1 MRYCLSTLPWLA
13 ILAISV
19 LPLQTSAYA
28 LSPNPVVTIPNGP
41 GSKNTTTFIGRSLP
55 QFDQELFLGIKYADE
70 PVRFTPSSLKTT
82 YASND
87 SDLGLVHHSSKQGT
101 VLYNASQYGYECP
114 GYGSDTTTL
123 LQMGLIQMNEDCLNL
138 NIVRP
143 KNEAED
149 GQLLPVM
156 VWIFGGGWQQG
167 ATADPRYGLT
177 LKTVGKA
184 GL

>member
-13 ILAISV
+13 LLAISV
-19 LPLQTSAYA
+19 LPLRTSAYA

-70 PVRFTPSSLKTT
+70 PVRFTPSSLKTA

-123 LQMGLIQMNEDCLNL
+123 LRMGLIQMNEDCLNL

-143 KNEAED
+143 KKEAED

-177 LKTVGKA
+177 LKTVGRA

>member
-1 MRYCLSTLPWLA
+1 MRYCLSAIPWLA
-13 ILAISV
+13 LLAIKS
-19 LPLQTSAYA
+19 LPLQASAYA
-28 LSPNPVVTIPNGP
+28 LSPNPVVTIPNGS
-41 GSKNTTTFIGRSLP
+41 GSKDTTTFIGRSLP

-70 PVRFTPSSLKTT
+70 PVRFTPSELKTT

-87 SDLGLVHHSSKQGT
+87 SDLGLAHHSSIQGT

-143 KNEAED
+143 KKEAGSGE
-149 GQLLPVM
+149 LLPVM

-167 ATADPRYGLT
+167 ATADPRYGLDS
-177 LKTVGKA
+177 KTVEKA